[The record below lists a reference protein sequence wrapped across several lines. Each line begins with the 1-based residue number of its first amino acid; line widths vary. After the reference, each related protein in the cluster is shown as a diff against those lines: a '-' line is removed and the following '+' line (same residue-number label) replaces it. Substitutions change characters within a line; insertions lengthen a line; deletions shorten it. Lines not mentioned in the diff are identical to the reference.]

1 MIEKKKII
9 ARRYAEA
16 FFKTIENNNLE
27 ESFKDFEAFNAL
39 YEGYDGLAKV
49 LLYPTIHLEKK
60 IAMIKKIF
68 GPSASQHVT
77 NFICILI
84 RRKRLNLF
92 ELIVQEVE
100 RLYRREHGIRGIV
113 IKSAVPL
120 LREEKIRLRAIL
132 ALKFGRIEIREVVDP
147 SVLGGLIIQFTDQVV
162 DESIRHRLNQLKDL
176 IVRVDNEWL
185 LTLINQPSIAL

>member
-92 ELIVQEVE
+92 ELIV
-100 RLYRREHGIRGIV
+100 HGIRGIV